1 MPQPYSADLRER
13 VLVAYEQGEGSQV
26 AIAAAFAS
34 VRPPSATGSVK
45 PATRGAAAPSPT
57 AADRPGCCARGRGR

>member
-26 AIAAAFAS
+26 D
-34 VRPPSATGSVK
+34 RPPLSRVPGHRLQLAPPSPPGGPALPQAAPRRACGSVGI
-45 PATRGAAAPSPT
+45 P
-57 AADRPGCCARGRGR
+57 

>member
-26 AIAAAFAS
+26 AIAHRFR
-34 VRPPSATGSVK
+34 VC
-45 PATRGAAAPSPT
+45 PATV
-57 AADRPGCCARGRGR
+57 CN